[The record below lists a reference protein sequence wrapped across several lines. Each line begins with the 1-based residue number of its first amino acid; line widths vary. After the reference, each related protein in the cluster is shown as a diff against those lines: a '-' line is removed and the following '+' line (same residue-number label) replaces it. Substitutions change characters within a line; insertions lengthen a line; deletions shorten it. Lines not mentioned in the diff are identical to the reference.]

1 MRMTLLGGFAG
12 TVFIPL
18 TGWLADTCGWRGAL
32 MILAAINLL
41 AAAPLHWLV
50 LAGDRV
56 EPVAEGQ
63 ATPRG
68 ASMGA
73 LRQRAFSM
81 LVATCCNWSH
91 AFGSLTLHLL
101 PLLAQRGV
109 SDALG
114 LALLAHVGPLHNA
127 GPVGPTL
134 PRE

>member
-1 MRMTLLGGFAG
+1 MIRRPPISTRTATLCPWTCYDAGFAALTRRLGGSAPRAIMRMTLLGGFAG

-73 LRQRAFSM
+73 LRQRAFWM
-81 LVATCCNWSH
+81 LVEI
-91 AFGSLTLHLL
+91 G
-101 PLLAQRGV
+101 R
-109 SDALG
+109 
-114 LALLAHVGPLHNA
+114 AHV
-127 GPVGPTL
+127 
-134 PRE
+134 

>member
-41 AAAPLHWLV
+41 AAAPLPWLV

-63 ATPRG
+63 ATPRD
-68 ASMGA
+68 ASKGA
-73 LRQRAFSM
+73 LRQRAFWL
-81 LVATCCNWSH
+81 LVATFCPWSL
-91 AFGSLTLHLL
+91 AFGSLTFSLL
-101 PLLAQRGV
+101 PLIAVRGV
-109 SDALG
+109 SDRKS
-114 LALLAHVGPLHNA
+114 
-127 GPVGPTL
+127 T
-134 PRE
+134 